1 MFADAMPSPSNQQKC
16 VGKSPVSDFT
26 KTPQSD
32 RQSTTFPET
41 RGNVDASSAE
51 KVRGLP
57 DVVVP
62 EETSSSTWKY
72 LAERRQKRHD
82 AAVTEMQQELDCIGR
97 EMEAS
102 VLNLQESLQLEVM
115 KSDEK
120 SKLLLEKI
128 ASDMALEG
136 FSFEGLKE
144 LWNMIHEESSNRR
157 KWIRAVDRSLKEIER
172 SRAMKIADVLTK
184 YTVKLEEIAFFLAA
198 DVHKLINNKAMNIN
212 RALLGNERATAKLL
226 FNLMKSELEKEKLH
240 QLKWQERVRDWKLIQ
255 KNSVVQSFREFMV
268 SEEIQNPQAVITEM
282 ENMIKE
288 QIVLSE
294 QRLRV
299 LQHISALLPPTH
311 KKSDINDWY
320 TTLENLNKS
329 IDTHNAEC
337 VEKIHVQY
345 KLVQGKCQEKVQT
358 CKMTLL
364 DKNICTVEDVELVN
378 SNMLQMTEKLRNR
391 FEQELE
397 HMDSDFKEMAKWHEQ
412 HCQGLY
418 SCVQEA
424 MDLWDV
430 HLSKLSQ
437 QEDVLQKKVDE
448 YRLQKD
454 KIIQVMKDDLDTIL
468 EKMKMASCEEELE
481 EYLKNALS
489 SLDQIRTRN
498 ETLKEIVMNEV
509 MAYPKAILWELI
521 SYSISISQHFS
532 VKEIFKQNLQGMTDS
547 TVQDQDNTSTVQT
560 GLEGRTSQ
568 PRAEQDDH
576 LSQLVTEDRDSC
588 QKSARETNLT
598 QKQVILAQE
607 IEETEEEEKES
618 IPHKSE
624 ENEHAEQGLS
634 ITQSVSQSSEGESA
648 EIVTEVFSTASGN
661 TYTVLGV
668 EETGETD
675 MIESDFTKYEKEGSL
690 PMYLKYVLLTE
701 ATFVELKKRIRL
713 CFFEHLEEWF
723 AESLSNSYVFVAA
736 KKEELNL
743 ILLLHLK
750 LHQQKQ
756 EEIQTNIY
764 KVRAAELSLHK
775 EHLECHCAVLAEGLK
790 KEKDEFLRFSEQL
803 NNLNT
808 NFHSRVHNLEYDLLH
823 APVTEQLT
831 SSSNNLES
839 ELHNH
844 LESIRVT
851 VRSYQQHLEE
861 ALGKLRDANVAF
873 LKSCRL
879 FSEGGDCASE
889 EVKFFN
895 ECLQNESKQIDSF
908 ESSIKADVEKIKS
921 SCLEKATELFK
932 QSGKKFASL
941 SLGRAFMEKVHQ
953 YLRKLRQQ
961 IKSEV
966 ANSNL
971 QSVTLKSYLGK
982 LQQKRDAYV
991 HSTADKEVTSNQQE
1005 MALTS
1010 EELYA
1015 FAREVLEELK
1025 KRSKY
1030 LDCFVVK
1037 AKIPRAAETF
1047 TPPDTDGTLQEHL
1060 ATPYVDQRSQDVI
1073 APAAPKESLREES
1086 KRMVMGLDPDKFP
1099 LLNPSGLDASI
1110 FDDLAIKVIGNL
1122 AGFDPSKK
1130 YRDLNRGK
1138 KNPVKKRVSDTNSQ
1152 KSTSKRSSRD
1162 ETKRKKSEK
1171 GRKSLTKD
1179 DRSQLFGKKATKSDT
1194 FKGII
1199 MDILWNG
1206 NNTLLSLGEEFYGEK
1221 KNPYLGMLEDLPDT
1235 FEHWAEMLKVKL
1247 LSYQRQTD
1255 DYYNFCLREF
1265 RDQLK
1270 CFEEELSSVSQLVVE
1285 SLLKEHEQKLSSFTG
1300 HIQHLFNRQLKD
1312 WEDVKTTHWR
1322 KLHYS
1327 LGHPNNSLQLEALC
1341 QEEIKRQKDQTD
1353 GVHLNTKML
1362 QDCAAECAQGFFSA
1376 LAALTE
1382 KLLLEL
1388 DETITVDDV
1397 KVAGTEIPTEKMPT
1411 LMSCKQTELPLGASK
1426 VQQLV
1431 KRGRRSWPGIP
1442 ETTVPDTPDYILCR
1456 GTASVSTA
1464 TTTLAH
1470 LAVVDARQ
1478 AAYKKYKSKVEQ
1490 LFAQIKEENAAQ
1502 LLAIQRWN
1510 DWWKDSVWKIK
1521 RLYV

>member
-1 MFADAMPSPSNQQKC
+1 MFAGAMPSPSNQQKC

-41 RGNVDASSAE
+41 WGNVDASSAE

-62 EETSSSTWKY
+62 EETGSSTWKY

-144 LWNMIHEESSNRR
+144 LWNMIHQESSNRR
-157 KWIRAVDRSLKEIER
+157 KWIRAVDKSLKEIER

-184 YTVKLEEIAFFLAA
+184 YTLKLEEIAFFLAA

-255 KNSVVQSFREFMV
+255 KNCVVQSFREFIAN
-268 SEEIQNPQAVITEM
+268 EEIQNPQAVKMEM

-299 LQHISALLPPTH
+299 LQHIR
-311 KKSDINDWY
+311 
-320 TTLENLNKS
+320 
-329 IDTHNAEC
+329 
-337 VEKIHVQY
+337 
-345 KLVQGKCQEKVQT
+345 QGAFLGAMHYREFIYSGCRS
-358 CKMTLL
+358 
-364 DKNICTVEDVELVN
+364 KN
-378 SNMLQMTEKLRNR
+378 
-391 FEQELE
+391 
-397 HMDSDFKEMAKWHEQ
+397 DFKEMAKWHEQ

-418 SCVQEA
+418 SYVQEA
-424 MDLWDV
+424 MGLWDV
-430 HLSKLSQ
+430 HLSKLSL
-437 QEDVLQKKVDE
+437 QEDVLQKKVDK

-481 EYLKNALS
+481 QYLKNALS
-489 SLDQIRTRN
+489 SLDQIRTRY
-498 ETLKEIVMNEV
+498 EFFIEIAMNEI
-509 MAYPKAILWELI
+509 MAYPKAILRELI

-532 VKEIFKQNLQGMTDS
+532 VKEIFKQNLQGTTDS
-547 TVQDQDNTSTVQT
+547 RVQDQDNIEAS
-560 GLEGRTSQ
+560 EGEHMVEQ
-568 PRAEQDDH
+568 QAESIKEGEENH
-576 LSQLVTEDRDSC
+576 RLVPEDRDSC
-588 QKSARETNLT
+588 QKSAGETNLT

-607 IEETEEEEKES
+607 IEETEEEEEEEES

-634 ITQSVSQSSEGESA
+634 ITQSSEGESA

-668 EETGETD
+668 EEAGKTD
-675 MIESDFTKYEKEGSL
+675 ITESDFIKYEKEGSL

-764 KVRAAELSLHK
+764 SVRAAELSLHK
-775 EHLECHCAVLAEGLK
+775 EHLECHCAVLAEVLK
-790 KEKDEFLRFSEQL
+790 KEKDEFLRFSDQL

-808 NFHSRVHNLEYDLLH
+808 SFHSRVRNLEYDLLH
-823 APVTEQLT
+823 APVTEQLV

-861 ALGKLRDANVAF
+861 ALGKLRDSNVGF

-879 FSEGGDCASE
+879 FSDGGDFASE

-895 ECLQNESKQIDSF
+895 ECLQKESKEIDSF
-908 ESSIKADVEKIKS
+908 ESSIKVDVEKIKS
-921 SCLEKATELFK
+921 SCLEQATDLFK

-971 QSVTLKSYLGK
+971 QSVTLKSYLEK

-991 HSTADKEVTSNQQE
+991 HSTADKEV
-1005 MALTS
+1005 LTS
-1010 EELYA
+1010 EGLYA

-1037 AKIPRAAETF
+1037 AEIPCATEAF
-1047 TPPDTDGTLQEHL
+1047 TTADTDGTLQEHL
-1060 ATPYVDQRSQDVI
+1060 ATPDVDGRSQDFI
-1073 APAAPKESLREES
+1073 APAVPKESLGDES

-1099 LLNPSGLDASI
+1099 LLNPSGMDTSI

-1122 AGFDPSKK
+1122 AGFDPTKK

-1138 KNPVKKRVSDTNSQ
+1138 KNPVKKRVSDANSQ

-1179 DRSQLFGKKATKSDT
+1179 ERSQLFGNNATKSDT

-1199 MDILWNG
+1199 MDILCNG
-1206 NNTLLSLGEEFYGEK
+1206 NNTLLCLGEEFYGEK

-1235 FEHWAEMLKVKL
+1235 FEHWAEMLRVKL

-1327 LGHPNNSLQLEALC
+1327 LGHPNNTLQLEALC

-1362 QDCAAECAQGFFSA
+1362 QDCAAECAQSFYSA

-1411 LMSCKQTELPLGASK
+1411 LTCRKQTELPLGTSK

-1442 ETTVPDTPDYILCR
+1442 ETVVPDTPDYILCR

-1464 TTTLAH
+1464 TTTLGH

-1510 DWWKDSVWKIK
+1510 DWWKESVWKIK

>member
-1 MFADAMPSPSNQQKC
+1 MFADAMPSLSNQQKTC
-16 VGKSPVSDFT
+16 VGKTPISDFT

-32 RQSTTFPET
+32 RQSTTFPEA
-41 RGNVDASSAE
+41 RGKVDTSSAE

-62 EETSSSTWKY
+62 EEAGSSAWRY
-72 LAERRQKRHD
+72 LAERQQERHHG
-82 AAVTEMQQELDCIGR
+82 AVAKMQQELDCIGR

-120 SKLLLEKI
+120 SKLLFEKI

-136 FSFEGLKE
+136 FSYEGLEE

-157 KWIRAVDRSLKEIER
+157 KWIRAVDESLKEIER

-184 YTVKLEEIAFFLAA
+184 YTVKLEEISFFLAA
-198 DVHKLINNKAMNIN
+198 DVHRLINDKAMNIN

-226 FNLMKSELEKEKLH
+226 FNLMKSELEKEKMH
-240 QLKWQERVRDWKLIQ
+240 QLKWQERVKDWKLIQ
-255 KNSVVQSFREFMV
+255 KNCVVQSFREFMA
-268 SEEIQNPQAVITEM
+268 SEEIQNPPAVKMEM

-294 QRLRV
+294 QRMRV
-299 LQHISALLPPTH
+299 LQHIGALLPPAHT
-311 KKSDINDWY
+311 KSDLNEWY
-320 TTLENLNKS
+320 RTLENLNKS
-329 IDTHNAEC
+329 IDKHNAEC
-337 VEKIHVQY
+337 VEKMHVQY
-345 KLVQGKCQEKVQT
+345 ELVQEKCQEKVQT

-364 DKNICTVEDVELVN
+364 DMNICTAEDVEVLH
-378 SNMLQMTEKLRNR
+378 SNMLQMTEKLKNR
-391 FEQELE
+391 FEEELE
-397 HMDSDFKEMAKWHEQ
+397 HMDSDFKEVPKWHEQ

-424 MDLWDV
+424 MDIWDV
-430 HLSKLSQ
+430 HLLQLSQ

-448 YRLQKD
+448 YRLEKD
-454 KIIQVMKDDLDTIL
+454 NIIQVLKDNLDTNL

-481 EYLKNALS
+481 EYLKSALS
-489 SLDQIRTRN
+489 SLDKIRTRN
-498 ETLKEIVMNEV
+498 ETFKQIVMNEV
-509 MAYPKAILWELI
+509 MAYPKAVLWELI

-532 VKEIFKQNLQGMTDS
+532 VKEIIKENLQVTTDS
-547 TVQDQDNTSTVQT
+547 TVQDQDKTSTVQT
-560 GLEGRTSQ
+560 GLEARTSQ

-576 LSQLVTEDRDSC
+576 LSQLVPEDRDSC
-588 QKSARETNLT
+588 QNSAGETELT
-598 QKQVILAQE
+598 EKQVILAQE
-607 IEETEEEEKES
+607 IEKPEEEEEKES
-618 IPHKSE
+618 VPHKIE
-624 ENEHAEQGLS
+624 ENDHAEQELS
-634 ITQSVSQSSEGESA
+634 ITQ
-648 EIVTEVFSTASGN
+648 
-661 TYTVLGV
+661 
-668 EETGETD
+668 TGKTD
-675 MIESDFTKYEKEGSL
+675 ITGSYFTKYEEEESL

-701 ATFVELKKRIRL
+701 AMFVELKERIRL
-713 CFFEHLEEWF
+713 CFFEHLEKWF
-723 AESLSNSYVFVAA
+723 AESLSNSYVLVAA
-736 KKEELNL
+736 KKEELNS

-764 KVRAAELSLHK
+764 NVRAAELSLHK
-775 EHLECHCAVLAEGLK
+775 EHLECHCAMLAESLER
-790 KEKDEFLRFSEQL
+790 EKAEFLRFSDQL
-803 NNLNT
+803 QKLNT
-808 NFHSRVHNLEYDLLH
+808 NFHSRVQTLEYDLLH
-823 APVTEQLT
+823 APVTEQSA

-839 ELHNH
+839 ELYNQ

-861 ALGKLRDANVAF
+861 AFGRLRDSNVDF

-879 FSEGGDCASE
+879 FSESGNFASE

-895 ECLQNESKQIDSF
+895 ECLQKESKQIDLV
-908 ESSIKADVEKIKS
+908 ESSVKTDVEQIKS
-921 SCLEKATELFK
+921 SCLNQATELFK
-932 QSGKKFASL
+932 QCGKKFASL
-941 SLGRAFMEKVHQ
+941 SLSRAFMEKVHQ

-971 QSVTLKSYLGK
+971 QSVTIKSYLEK
-982 LQQKRDAYV
+982 IQQKRDAYV
-991 HSTADKEVTSNQQE
+991 HSTADKEVTSNQHV
-1005 MALTS
+1005 MALTA

-1015 FAREVLEELK
+1015 FAREMLEELE

-1037 AKIPRAAETF
+1037 TNI
-1047 TPPDTDGTLQEHL
+1047 PPDTEALTTAGTDGTLQEHS
-1060 ATPYVDQRSQDVI
+1060 ATPDVDWRSQGSI
-1073 APAAPKESLREES
+1073 APALPRDSLSSES

-1099 LLNPSGLDASI
+1099 LLNPSGMGTSI
-1110 FDDLAIKVIGNL
+1110 FDDLAIKAIGNL

-1138 KNPVKKRVSDTNSQ
+1138 KNPAKKRVSDAHSQ
-1152 KSTSKRSSRD
+1152 KSSSKRSSRD

-1179 DRSQLFGKKATKSDT
+1179 ERSQIFGKKPPESDT

-1199 MDILWNG
+1199 MNILWNG
-1206 NNTLLSLGEEFYGEK
+1206 NNTLLCLGEEFYGDK
-1221 KNPYLGMLEDLPDT
+1221 KNPYLGMLDDLPDT
-1235 FEHWAEMLKVKL
+1235 FEHWAEMIRVKL

-1255 DYYNFCLREF
+1255 DYYNFCLGEF
-1265 RDQLK
+1265 QDQLK
-1270 CFEEELSSVSQLVVE
+1270 WFEEELSSVSQLVVE

-1312 WEDVKTTHWR
+1312 WEDMKTTHRR

-1327 LGHPNNSLQLEALC
+1327 LGHPNNCLQLEALC

-1353 GVHLNTKML
+1353 AVHLNTKML
-1362 QDCAAECAQGFFSA
+1362 QDCAAECAQSFFSA

-1382 KLLLEL
+1382 KLLLDL
-1388 DETITVDDV
+1388 DDTITVDDV
-1397 KVAGTEIPTEKMPT
+1397 KVAGTEIATEKMPT
-1411 LMSCKQTELPLGASK
+1411 LMCHKQSELPPGTSR
-1426 VQQLV
+1426 VQQSV
-1431 KRGRRSWPGIP
+1431 RRGRRSWPGIP
-1442 ETTVPDTPDYILCR
+1442 ETSVPDTPDYILCR

-1464 TTTLAH
+1464 KTTLGH

-1478 AAYKKYKSKVEQ
+1478 AAYEKYKSKVEQ
-1490 LFAQIKEENAAQ
+1490 LFAQIKEESAAQ
-1502 LLAIQRWN
+1502 LLAIQRWS
-1510 DWWKDSVWKIK
+1510 DWWEESVRKIK
-1521 RLYV
+1521 RLYI